1 MNKMLIFPLGIM
13 FLLTLMVSLTTSIHP
28 IGSSDDYTNQSGINI
43 TGSDKEQGSVQIPR
57 AGSQTFDIWGPTGI
71 MVIMIIAISIGIIG
85 GIHIL
90 GSGLSSESQM
100 MIFNAI
106 FFLGL
111 WACLTIVSGT
121 VFFANFITIMLWFAI
136 TMMFVVGLATHLN
149 GNPA

>member
-111 WACLTIVSGT
+111 WACLTIVS
-121 VFFANFITIMLWFAI
+121 
-136 TMMFVVGLATHLN
+136 
-149 GNPA
+149 